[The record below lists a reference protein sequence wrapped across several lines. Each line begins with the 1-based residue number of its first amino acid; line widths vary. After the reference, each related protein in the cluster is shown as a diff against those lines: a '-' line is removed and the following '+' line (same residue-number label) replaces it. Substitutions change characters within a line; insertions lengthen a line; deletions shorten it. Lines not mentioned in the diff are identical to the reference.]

1 MNKPLI
7 VYYEEFAPLSLTE
20 IALAK
25 EASENADLLL
35 LIKDNKK
42 GVSFDDV
49 SAMIHLAFLEEGI
62 AYSLLRE
69 KDMSS
74 LLESKKTRS
83 IFFLLD
89 ESNKKDLGLR
99 GFLKDNQF
107 EMINADKFIAKSK
120 MRSESRSGSLSSLDL
135 HPSTIRY
142 ITDHDLLFCKQV
154 KGYLNDHRY
163 AHSKSVALLSLEI
176 ALSNHLSFYNKVY
189 VAALL
194 HDIGKDVDLDSSR
207 ALMKKD
213 YRSYL
218 DYPAWSYHQFV
229 GAIIAKENFSIE
241 DNDELDAIC
250 YHCTGKIKMN
260 PIGKIVYTADKIDPL
275 RGWNSSAYVEEAK
288 KDYEK
293 GFVSLLKANRDFLK
307 EKDKEEKVPLSEECY
322 EYYLKEKKE
331 DASKD
336 C

>member
-1 MNKPLI
+1 MSKPLI

-25 EASENADLLL
+25 KASENADLLL

-49 SAMIHLAFLEEGI
+49 SAMIRLAFEEEEI
-62 AYSLLRE
+62 VYSLLKE
-69 KDMSS
+69 KEMDS
-74 LLESKKTRS
+74 LLGSKRVRP

-89 ESNKKDLGLR
+89 ESNKRDLEFR
-99 GFLKDNQF
+99 SFLKDNQF
-107 EMINADKFIAKSK
+107 ETISANKFFPKNK
-120 MRSESRSGSLSSLDL
+120 MTDESSSGALSTLSL

-142 ITDHDLLFCKQV
+142 ISDRDLFYCKQV
-154 KGYLNDHRY
+154 KRYLNDHRY
-163 AHSKSVALLSLEI
+163 AHSKSVALLSLDI

-194 HDIGKDVDLDSSR
+194 HDIGKNVDLDSSR

-213 YRSYL
+213 YRDYL
-218 DYPAWSYHQFV
+218 TYPSWSYHQFV
-229 GAIIAKENFSIE
+229 GAIIAKENFLVE

-250 YHCTGKIKMN
+250 YHCTGKAKMN

-275 RGWNSSAYVEEAK
+275 RGWNSSVYIEEAK

-307 EKDKEEKVPLSEECY
+307 KKDKEEKIPLSEECY
-322 EYYLKEKKE
+322 EYYLKERE
-331 DASKD
+331 
-336 C
+336 